1 MRGNRVVGSATGFAV
16 LLAGVWLALPRL
28 GSDLSAQVARADFF
42 AAHGFALV
50 DLRWYAGIQP
60 FGYSLVSPPLMAT
73 LGVRP
78 TGALAL
84 VGSAAAFAA
93 LLVWT
98 GVPRPL
104 LGSLVGV
111 LTITGNLVSG
121 RVTYALGVAFG
132 LVALLALT
140 LPTADAPAGTPPAD
154 RSARR
159 TPDPGGRRTAGP
171 GGPQA
176 ADPGRRRAAGPGASR
191 VAGPGWRRVRPVLV
205 VLGALAASATSPVA
219 GLFVG
224 LVGAALLV
232 DRRYADGLLLGGA
245 AAVPLAVTGLLFGEG
260 GWMNISRTDTLR
272 SVTVSLLVAALVA
285 YRPVRV
291 AAVLA
296 AAGVLAAALVHT
308 PVGLNATR
316 LVTMFALPVLAA
328 AARPPGWLTAR
339 LPRRAGPGSGD
350 TTPPVPPTGA
360 TTPTG
365 ATDLPLPPATPSV
378 PLATPSVPPTDAASG
393 SGQVPGTGRA
403 GRARGWWTGA
413 VALTALLAVVCWWL
427 PPVVAADLRSA
438 DDPTADRSY
447 FAPLAAELG
456 RRGLTGR
463 VEVPPTRNYWE
474 AAQLGEV
481 PLARGWLRQVDIGR
495 NPLFFTTVPGASG
508 TGVPLTA
515 DSYRAWLDEYAVQ
528 YVAVPDAPLSWVGRA
543 EAELV
548 GAGLP
553 YLTEVWSDRHWRLYA
568 VTDPTPLVAP
578 PGVLVRQDAATLTL
592 RTTAAAQVLIR
603 IRHTRWLTA
612 SPPATITPDGPWTLL
627 TVPTPGT
634 WTLTTTAASPR

>member
-1 MRGNRVVGSATGFAV
+1 MRGSRVVGSATVVAV
-16 LLAGVWLALPRL
+16 VLAGVWLASPPL

-42 AAHGFALV
+42 AAHGWALV
-50 DLRWYAGIQP
+50 DLRWYAGIGP
-60 FGYSLVSPPLMAT
+60 LGYSLVSPPLMAT

-84 VGSAAAFAA
+84 VVSAAAFAA
-93 LLVWT
+93 LLVRT
-98 GVPRPL
+98 RVPRPL

-132 LVALLALT
+132 LAALLALT
-140 LPTADAPAGTPPAD
+140 LPAD
-154 RSARR
+154 RHGPDGPGFAPGTQGWADRRGSAGGADGRGGAAGADRR
-159 TPDPGGRRTAGP
+159 GGRWTR
-171 GGPQA
+171 GG
-176 ADPGRRRAAGPGASR
+176 
-191 VAGPGWRRVRPVLV
+191 GWGRPVLAV
-205 VLGALAASATSPVA
+205 AGAALASASSPVA

-224 LVGAALLV
+224 LVGVALLV
-232 DRRYADGLLLGGA
+232 TRRWADGLLLGVA
-245 AAVPLAVTGLLFGEG
+245 AAVPLGVTGLLFGEG
-260 GWMNISRTDTLR
+260 GWMNISGSDTLR
-272 SVTVSLLVAALVA
+272 SVTVSLLVATLVA

-291 AAVLA
+291 GALLSAG
-296 AAGVLAAALVHT
+296 GVLAAALVHT

-328 AARPPGWLTAR
+328 AARPPAR
-339 LPRRAGPGSGD
+339 LPRRRAAAGSGGA
-350 TTPPVPPTGA
+350 TRPVPPVG
-360 TTPTG
+360 
-365 ATDLPLPPATPSV
+365 LS
-378 PLATPSVPPTDAASG
+378 
-393 SGQVPGTGRA
+393 A
-403 GRARGWWTGA
+403 GTGA
-413 VALTALLAVVCWWL
+413 VALAVLLAAVCWWL
-427 PPVVAADLRSA
+427 PPVVAADVRSA
-438 DDPTADRSY
+438 DDPTADRGY

-495 NPLFFTTVPGASG
+495 NPLFFTTVPGADG

-528 YVAVPDAPLSWVGRA
+528 YVAVADAPLSWVGRA

-568 VTDPTPLVAP
+568 VTDPTPLVAA
-578 PGVLVRQDAATLTL
+578 PGTLVRQDAATLTF
-592 RTTAAAQVLIR
+592 RTTAAGRVPVR
-603 IRHTRWLTA
+603 VRHSPWLTV
-612 SPPATITPDGPWTLL
+612 SPDATVTSDGPWTLV
-627 TVPTPGT
+627 TVPHAGT
-634 WTLTTTAASPR
+634 WTLHT

>member
-93 LLVWT
+93 LLVRT

-140 LPTADAPAGTPPAD
+140 LPTADAAPGTLPA
-154 RSARR
+154 
-159 TPDPGGRRTAGP
+159 DPGGRRGADPGGLRGAGP
-171 GGPQA
+171 GGL
-176 ADPGRRRAAGPGASR
+176 RAAGPGGSR
-191 VAGPGWRRVRPVLV
+191 VAGPGRRRVRPVLV
-205 VLGALAASATSPVA
+205 VVGALAASATSPVA

-291 AAVLA
+291 AAVLS
-296 AAGVLAAALVHT
+296 AAGVLSAALVHT

-339 LPRRAGPGSGD
+339 LPRHRAAPRSGG
-350 TTPPVPPTGA
+350 T
-360 TTPTG
+360 
-365 ATDLPLPPATPSV
+365 
-378 PLATPSVPPTDAASG
+378 TPSVPPT
-393 SGQVPGTGRA
+393 
-403 GRARGWWTGA
+403 GA
-413 VALTALLAVVCWWL
+413 VALAALLAVVCWWL

-495 NPLFFTTVPGASG
+495 NPLFFSTVPGATG

-568 VTDPTPLVAP
+568 VTDPTPLVAA
-578 PGVLVRQDAATLTL
+578 PGVLVRQDAATLTF
-592 RTTAAAQVLIR
+592 RTTAAAQVPVR

-612 SPPATITPDGPWTLL
+612 SPPATVTPRGPWTLV
-627 TVPTPGT
+627 TVPTAGT
-634 WTLTTTAASPR
+634 WTLTTTPSS

>member
-1 MRGNRVVGSATGFAV
+1 MRGSRVVGSATGFAAA
-16 LLAGVWLALPRL
+16 LAGVWLALPRL

-60 FGYSLVSPPLMAT
+60 LGYSLVSPPLMAT

-84 VGSAAAFAA
+84 VVSAAAFAA
-93 LLVWT
+93 LLVRT

-132 LVALLALT
+132 LAALLALT
-140 LPTADAPAGTPPAD
+140 LPTATTGPVAARTGRDDTDGEPTATVDPAAAPTDRGATATRPAAPGRAGAPRDGRDGPT
-154 RSARR
+154 
-159 TPDPGGRRTAGP
+159 GGR
-171 GGPQA
+171 
-176 ADPGRRRAAGPGASR
+176 
-191 VAGPGWRRVRPVLV
+191 WVRPVLV
-205 VLGALAASATSPVA
+205 VAGAVLASATSPVA

-224 LVGAALLV
+224 LVGVALLV
-232 DRRYADGLLLGGA
+232 TRRWADGLLLGVA

-272 SVTVSLLVAALVA
+272 SVTVSLLVAGLVA

-291 AAVLA
+291 GALLA
-296 AAGVLAAALVHT
+296 AGGVLAAALVHT

-339 LPRRAGPGSGD
+339 LPTAPRPPVLAPAGGSGAGK
-350 TTPPVPPTGA
+350 VMETGA
-360 TTPTG
+360 MARHGSVAQSGG
-365 ATDLPLPPATPSV
+365 AGRD
-378 PLATPSVPPTDAASG
+378 G
-393 SGQVPGTGRA
+393 SGLEIGGAGRGGSGGRIGRA
-403 GRARGWWTGA
+403 VLAG
-413 VALTALLAVVCWWL
+413 LLALVCWWL

-438 DDPTADRSY
+438 DDPTADRGY
-447 FAPLAAELG
+447 FDPLAAELG

-495 NPLFFTTVPGASG
+495 NPLFFTTVPGATG

-515 DSYRAWLDEYAVQ
+515 DTYRAWLDEYAVQ

-568 VTDPTPLVAP
+568 VTDPTPLVAA
-578 PGVLVRQDAATLTL
+578 PGELVRHDGASLTF
-592 RTTAAAQVLIR
+592 RTTAPGRILIR
-603 IRHTRWLTA
+603 IRHSPWLTA
-612 SPPATITPDGPWTLL
+612 SAPATVTADGPWTLV

-634 WTLTTTAASPR
+634 WTLH

>member
-1 MRGNRVVGSATGFAV
+1 MRGSRVVGPATVVAV
-16 LLAGVWLALPRL
+16 VLAGVWLALPPL

-42 AAHGFALV
+42 AGHGWALV
-50 DLRWYAGIQP
+50 DLRWYAGITP
-60 FGYSLVSPPLMAT
+60 LGYSLVSPPLMAI
-73 LGVRP
+73 LGVRL

-93 LLVWT
+93 LLVRT
-98 GVPRPL
+98 RVPRPL

-132 LVALLALT
+132 LAALLALT
-140 LPTADAPAGTPPAD
+140 LPADRRGPDGPSSAPASRGGV
-154 RSARR
+154 
-159 TPDPGGRRTAGP
+159 GGR
-171 GGPQA
+171 GGRWA
-176 ADPGRRRAAGPGASR
+176 RGGRWG
-191 VAGPGWRRVRPVLV
+191 RPVLAV
-205 VLGALAASATSPVA
+205 AGAALASASSPVA

-224 LVGAALLV
+224 LVGVALLV
-232 DRRYADGLLLGGA
+232 TRRWADGLLLGVA
-245 AAVPLAVTGLLFGEG
+245 TAVPLGVTGLLFGEG
-260 GWMNISRTDTLR
+260 GWMNISGSDTLR
-272 SVTVSLLVAALVA
+272 SVTVSLLVAAMVA

-291 AAVLA
+291 GALLSAG
-296 AAGVLAAALVHT
+296 GVLAAALVHT

-328 AARPPGWLTAR
+328 AARPPARLTAR
-339 LPRRAGPGSGD
+339 LPRRRAAPGSGGA
-350 TTPPVPPTGA
+350 TRPVPPVG
-360 TTPTG
+360 
-365 ATDLPLPPATPSV
+365 LSV
-378 PLATPSVPPTDAASG
+378 G
-393 SGQVPGTGRA
+393 
-403 GRARGWWTGA
+403 TGA
-413 VALTALLAVVCWWL
+413 VALAVLLAVVCWWL
-427 PPVVAADLRSA
+427 PPVVAADVRSA

-495 NPLFFTTVPGASG
+495 NPLFFTTVPGAGG

-528 YVAVPDAPLSWVGRA
+528 YVAVADAPLSWVGRA

-568 VTDPTPLVAP
+568 VTDPTPLVAA
-578 PGVLVRQDAATLTL
+578 PGVLVGQDAATLTF
-592 RTTAAAQVLIR
+592 RTTAAGQVPVR
-603 IRHTRWLTA
+603 VRHSRWLTV
-612 SPPATITPDGPWTLL
+612 SPDATVTPDGPWTLV
-627 TVPTPGT
+627 TVPRAGT
-634 WTLTTTAASPR
+634 WTLHT